1 MTRDDLPPRKEQSV
15 ASQVSVLVV
24 SARLENKKALLR
36 ILNNLPV
43 EVFTV
48 GSHAQA
54 REVLAQRPISIVFCE
69 ERVTDGGYL
78 DLLAHTLTR
87 HESVQFIVML
97 FAGEWTHYAEA
108 LRFGA
113 TEVVRC
119 PLLPTD
125 VELALIHAMR
135 KQPRT
140 MPMDASAASA

>member
-1 MTRDDLPPRKEQSV
+1 M

-24 SARLENKKALLR
+24 SARLENKRSLLR

-43 EVFTV
+43 DVFTV
-48 GSHAQA
+48 GTHAQA
-54 REVLAQRPISIVFCE
+54 RGVLAQRPISIVFCE
-69 ERVTDGGYL
+69 ERVPDGGYL
-78 DLLAHTLTR
+78 DLLAHVLTR

-97 FAGEWTHYAEA
+97 FAGEWAHHAEA

-113 TEVVRC
+113 TEVLRC

-135 KQPRT
+135 KHPKT
-140 MPMDASAASA
+140 IAIDASAASA

>member
-1 MTRDDLPPRKEQSV
+1 M
-15 ASQVSVLVV
+15 ASQISVLVV
-24 SARLENKKALLR
+24 SARLENKKALLQ

-43 EVFTV
+43 DVYTV
-48 GSHAQA
+48 GTHAAA
-54 REVLAQRPISIVFCE
+54 REVLGQRPISILFCE
-69 ERVTDGGYL
+69 ERVPDGGYL

-87 HESVQFIVML
+87 HEAVQFIVML
-97 FAGEWTHYAEA
+97 FAGEWAHYAEA

-135 KQPRT
+135 KHPKA

>member
-1 MTRDDLPPRKEQSV
+1 MR
-15 ASQVSVLVV
+15 SQIAVLVV

-36 ILNNLPV
+36 ILNDLPV
-43 EVFTV
+43 DVFTV
-48 GSHAQA
+48 TTQAQA
-54 REVLAQRPISIVFCE
+54 REVLAQRAISIVFCE
-69 ERVTDGGYL
+69 ERVPDGTYL

-113 TEVVRC
+113 SEVVRC

-135 KQPRT
+135 KHPHT
-140 MPMDASAASA
+140 LEMGASAASA